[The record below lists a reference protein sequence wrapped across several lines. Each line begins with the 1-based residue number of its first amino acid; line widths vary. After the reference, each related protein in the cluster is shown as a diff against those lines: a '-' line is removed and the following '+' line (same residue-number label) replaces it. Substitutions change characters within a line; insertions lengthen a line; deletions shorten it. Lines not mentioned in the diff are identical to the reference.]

1 MSKTLLQIY
10 SKYTTIFTLNKK
22 HRYGQKKQIRA
33 KKIFQFCAVLGIF
46 ITPKNMNKLPT
57 FNKGKNWALLKRW
70 WIQNKERN
78 VLNWTL
84 LNNNKI
90 SQLWILYQKVNIQKF
105 SCKFDQMWTNVQRIF
120 LSAKMHFHSYTCLFI
135 SMF

>member
-1 MSKTLLQIY
+1 MDRRSKLEG
-10 SKYTTIFTLNKK
+10 KK
-22 HRYGQKKQIRA
+22 
-33 KKIFQFCAVLGIF
+33 FQFCAVLGIF

-90 SQLWILYQKVNIQKF
+90 SQLWILYQKVNIQTF

-120 LSAKMHFHSYTCLFI
+120 LSAKMHFHSYTCCFGNVVSSHSSLIPFK
-135 SMF
+135 SCLKKWAKKLN